1 MYNAQTYLSGF
12 GEQAGNRFR
21 KKCGGE
27 VGSAAMTPECK
38 IQAYFCNSPSAAS
51 TSSLCFAGSTSV

>member
-12 GEQAGNRFR
+12 GEQPEIDSEE
-21 KKCGGE
+21 KCGGE